1 MKKSMSQRVYPRGTE
16 AICRFNQA
24 MGQEA
29 LRCMS
34 KVIQPPQER
43 MKGVVLQLPPWLSCC
58 SFTQVIPGCRAR
70 QETCLCS
77 GEHDS
82 WLAETHK
89 KSEKSGL
96 KYQRSAKVPKLRAC
110 LCQNGQQPGKKH
122 NRELGRTVG
131 EPQKSADL
139 ACALLAQV

>member
-1 MKKSMSQRVYPRGTE
+1 MMKPMSQRVYPRGTE

-24 MGQEA
+24 VGQEA

-34 KVIQPPQER
+34 KVLQPPQER
-43 MKGVVLQLPPWLSCC
+43 MKGAVLQPPQLSHC

-70 QETCLCS
+70 QESWLCS
-77 GEHDS
+77 GERDS

-96 KYQRSAKVPKLRAC
+96 KYQRTAKVPKLRAC
-110 LCQNGQQPGKKH
+110 PCQNAQQPGKKG
-122 NRELGRTVG
+122 NRELGRTV
-131 EPQKSADL
+131 
-139 ACALLAQV
+139 